1 LNQEASFSTPTPL
14 GLFQQGSLLFPLFVS
29 VGVEAPQDQELALPF
44 PMALEA
50 DQEPVAV

>member
-1 LNQEASFSTPTPL
+1 LNQEVSFLTPTLL
-14 GLFQQGSLLFPLFVS
+14 GLFLRVSLPSLSFVS